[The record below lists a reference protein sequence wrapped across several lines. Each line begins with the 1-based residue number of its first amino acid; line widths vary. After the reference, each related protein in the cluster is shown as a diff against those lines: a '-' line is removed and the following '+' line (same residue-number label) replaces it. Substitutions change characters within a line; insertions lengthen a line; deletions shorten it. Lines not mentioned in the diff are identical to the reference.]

1 MQPSTPLRTETAA
14 HSQRKPGALRNG
26 APIAEL
32 AEGFKHL
39 HSQLLKRPG
48 GDREMVEIL
57 ALLLHHDEQ
66 VVPTG
71 VEMALESGAPSKQH
85 ILNLLGRLVGVAA
98 TSIHRCATGLGAD
111 H

>member
-1 MQPSTPLRTETAA
+1 M
-14 HSQRKPGALRNG
+14 RNG
-26 APIAEL
+26 APFAEL

-39 HSQLLKRPG
+39 QSPVLKRPG

-57 ALLLHHDEQ
+57 ALVLHHDEQ

-85 ILNLLGRLVGVAA
+85 ILNLLGRLVEFPPPASIDAPQALVLTIEPVANV
-98 TSIHRCATGLGAD
+98 TRCDSLWEVSDAA
-111 H
+111 